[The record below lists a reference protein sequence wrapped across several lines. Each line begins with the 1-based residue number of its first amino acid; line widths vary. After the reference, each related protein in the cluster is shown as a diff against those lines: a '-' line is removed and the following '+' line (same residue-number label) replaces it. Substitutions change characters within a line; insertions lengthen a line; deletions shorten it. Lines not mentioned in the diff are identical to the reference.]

1 MTAVPKKR
9 LLTVLY
15 YTVLLKIRKF
25 AGREQI
31 DRQTENRE
39 FKIRDHFNPHWIVGG
54 RANKYVFPR
63 EQFR

>member
-1 MTAVPKKR
+1 MYRTALYDCCTKER

-39 FKIRDHFNPHWIVGG
+39 FKIRGHSNPQWIVGG
-54 RANKYVFPR
+54 AG
-63 EQFR
+63 Q

>member
-39 FKIRDHFNPHWIVGG
+39 FKIRGHSNPQWIVGG
-54 RANKYVFPR
+54 AG
-63 EQFR
+63 Q